1 MKNILIATLFVLTV
15 FTGCKDD
22 TPVVDTP
29 TDSGSAIDKILG
41 KYTCNYKVFNA
52 KTGVEAQK
60 GTFACEIWTNTDD
73 DTRLTL
79 FHGEAGAEV
88 WKGRMLATPALMS
101 QDGNNSHSIT
111 FEFKGIKQ

>member
-1 MKNILIATLFVLTV
+1 MNGTKYSYKSTNTVETLLVSVTAI
-15 FTGCKDD
+15 CDW
-22 TPVVDTP
+22 
-29 TDSGSAIDKILG
+29 TDLRAFIH
-41 KYTCNYKVFNA
+41 A
-52 KTGVEAQK
+52 A
-60 GTFACEIWTNTDD
+60 TDD

-88 WKGRMLATPALMS
+88 WKGRMLATPALLS